1 VSPLHGTCALLAALL
16 LVGCASAPAD
26 EPHGEHA
33 HGEHAHRERAHGE
46 HARGEEHG
54 EHARGEDH
62 QDADSEDHEDT
73 HGAKHAHGDHATVTH
88 RFADAERWAKRFED
102 PGRDAW
108 QQPDRVL
115 KHLALQPEAKVV
127 DIGAATG
134 YFPVRFAKALPK
146 GTVYGVDVEPT
157 LVNYLNLRAH
167 REGIANLVALVC
179 AYDDPRIPEPVDLVF
194 ICDTYH
200 HVGERVRY
208 FGAIKEHLR
217 EGGRLAVVDF
227 KQGEFPV
234 GPPDAHK
241 LPAEKVIA
249 ERSRGAHPCVAQ
261 LASSSSR

>member
-1 VSPLHGTCALLAALL
+1 MALA
-16 LVGCASAPAD
+16 GCASGSSQDPQAD
-26 EPHGEHA
+26 PKHEHGKSEAAKRAHGGHAHGGHAHGEHA
-33 HGEHAHRERAHGE
+33 HGEHAH
-46 HARGEEHG
+46 
-54 EHARGEDH
+54 
-62 QDADSEDHEDT
+62 
-73 HGAKHAHGDHATVTH
+73 GDQATVTH

-108 QQPDRVL
+108 QQPERVL
-115 KHLALQPEAKVV
+115 EHLALSPAAKVV

-134 YFPVRFAKALPK
+134 YFPVRFAEALPE

-167 REGIANLVALVC
+167 RAGIANLVALVC

-200 HVGERVRY
+200 HVSERVRY

-227 KQGEFPV
+227 KQGDFPV
-234 GPPDAHK
+234 GPPNEHK
-241 LPAEKVIA
+241 LPAAKVIVELEQA
-249 ERSRGAHPCVAQ
+249 GYRLVSRDELPYQYLLVFAP
-261 LASSSSR
+261 R